1 MGSTPPFD
9 ANPRRMTSAMATGA
23 PLPSANLRAP
33 YRSETKSPE
42 TSKRLDDVMLQY
54 QQQQKMLQHKPTYFS
69 GGPVVSSSQQL
80 QQQQQQQAQLQQQQ
94 QAQAQQQQ
102 AQQQQQQQQLAS
114 PTGYQDPYASH
125 LGYTGTGGG
134 RMLVRDNQQ
143 QQHQLQQQQQQQQL
157 GGKYERKRVL
167 ADEPNPIEPS
177 IADPLFSVKRTHFH
191 TQPPPQTTTNAG
203 VSSSRV

>member
-1 MGSTPPFD
+1 LNALNAYIGTTPPFD
-9 ANPRRMTSAMATGA
+9 ANNPRRMTAAMGSGAAAGGGGGA
-23 PLPSANLRAP
+23 PLPSANLRSP
-33 YRSETKSPE
+33 YRAETKSPE

-69 GGPVVSSSQQL
+69 GGTILTNNNQQP
-80 QQQQQQQAQLQQQQ
+80 QQQMT
-94 QAQAQQQQ
+94 
-102 AQQQQQQQQLAS
+102 S
-114 PTGYQDPYASH
+114 PTSYQDPYASH

-134 RMLVRDNQQ
+134 RMLVRDN
-143 QQHQLQQQQQQQQL
+143 HPQQQQQQL

-191 TQPPPQTTTNAG
+191 PQPPPQTTTNTAN
-203 VSSSRV
+203 SRV

>member
-94 QAQAQQQQ
+94 AQAQAQQAQ
-102 AQQQQQQQQLAS
+102 AQQQQQQQLAS

-143 QQHQLQQQQQQQQL
+143 QQHQLQQQQQQL

-167 ADEPNPIEPS
+167 TDETNPIEPS

-191 TQPPPQTTTNAG
+191 PPTGP
-203 VSSSRV
+203 SSSRV